1 MSYYIGSR
9 YLRRI
14 CIYDPV
20 TGKKL
25 QEGSNAFVFAITY
38 VLDPRYTVVFS
49 QQIDFDY
56 GATVGSE
63 ISLIRHY
70 HRMYWG
76 LTFRADESLDERG
89 IVFSIWPQGV
99 SDLGI
104 GPSRNMN
111 LGDSAGGY

>member
-1 MSYYIGSR
+1 LSYYLGSR

-14 CIYDPV
+14 TVLDPV
-20 TGKKL
+20 TRRVL
-25 QEGSNAFVFAITY
+25 QRGSNAFVFAITY

-56 GATVGSE
+56 GATVRSE
-63 ISLIRHY
+63 IALIRRY

-76 LTFRADESLDERG
+76 LTFRTDESLDEKG

-99 SDLGI
+99 PDLSV
-104 GPSRNMN
+104 GPRRYMG
-111 LGDSAGGY
+111 LGGSTGY